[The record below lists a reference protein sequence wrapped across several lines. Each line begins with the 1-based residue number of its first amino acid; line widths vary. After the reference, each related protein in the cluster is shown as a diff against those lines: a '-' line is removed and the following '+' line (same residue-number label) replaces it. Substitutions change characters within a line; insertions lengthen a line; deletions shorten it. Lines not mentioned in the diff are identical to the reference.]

1 MTDAPSLVGQ
11 SISQYRVLERLGGGG
26 MGVVY
31 KAEDTKLGRMVA
43 LKFLPD
49 EVSNDK
55 LALERFLREARAA
68 AALSHPNIC
77 TIFEIGEYQG
87 RSYIAMELLKG
98 ATLKHR
104 IAGGPLPF
112 DTLLDSAI
120 QSADALD
127 AAHSENIIHRDIKP
141 ANIFL
146 TDRGQTK
153 ILDFGLAKLL
163 VAPGAD
169 GHTVTR
175 GATVDDGNLTSPGV
189 AVGTVAYMSPEQ
201 TLGKDLDSRTDIF
214 SLGVVIYEMS
224 TGRQAFSGSTSAAV
238 FDAILNRVPV
248 APVRI
253 NPDVPAELERI
264 INKTL
269 EKDRGMRYQTAADL
283 RTDLKRLQR
292 DSSSGRTPINVVGE
306 DGGRSNSG
314 NFASQASGAA
324 AGSGSSRSNTPAPPA
339 PPGSGGSHPSAS
351 VASPGPGSGSSST
364 AIVMGEA
371 KKHLGK
377 LLAVAAVIVLLAAAA
392 FYFLNSRGHHAAAQL
407 STQNMHIEKL
417 TQSGKA
423 EGVAISPTGQYVV
436 YVVREGEMQSLHV
449 RQVATGS
456 DVEILKPADSTF
468 YGLTFS
474 PDGNYIYFTQAS
486 KENQLFSS
494 LYKMPVLGGNPQE
507 VVRDIDTSISFS
519 PDGTE
524 FAFERGMPERGE
536 IQVFTAKTDGS
547 NPRQLTAKK
556 GSVNPTAILGPA
568 WSPDGKTIAFV
579 SIQPGIGSLLLTY
592 SLSGGEVRT
601 LYQTT
606 SDIGRPLWL
615 PEGNSLL
622 LPMREV
628 GTGTV
633 GQLWTVSFPEGEAHR
648 LTNDF
653 TDYSLTWLDA
663 TRGGE
668 SIVTV
673 DNTTS
678 FDIWSA
684 PGGDS
689 ARAKQIASGE
699 TPLGLVSILSTDR
712 IVEYGRSGEVYTANY
727 DGSNRTLVAGSD
739 RKVTFVSGC
748 RDGKHMVYSSRTA
761 NVSTVWRMDAD
772 GSNAVQ
778 LTQNNT
784 SILPLC
790 APDGQSVTYFQADDR
805 TSWIMPIAGG
815 AATKLE
821 TVNQTGPFILFSRD
835 NQIYFYRANK
845 AENPAA
851 RDRYVGRKFPTGGNV
866 FDVETPLG
874 SPLTQAVPQWAP
886 DGKAIDMSLT
896 RGGASNIWR
905 QPVPSGTLKQITN
918 FPSGLIR
925 SFAWSPDGK
934 TLFLSRGFRTS
945 NIILLQNQKN

>member
-1 MTDAPSLVGQ
+1 MTDASSLVGQ
-11 SISQYRVLERLGGGG
+11 NISHYRVLERLGGGG

-49 EVSNDK
+49 DVSKDK
-55 LALERFLREARAA
+55 LALERFMREARAA

-153 ILDFGLAKLL
+153 ILDFGLAK
-163 VAPGAD
+163 VIAPPSANA
-169 GHTVTR
+169 HTVTR
-175 GATVDDGNLTSPGV
+175 DAAGEDPNLTSPGV
-189 AVGTVAYMSPEQ
+189 ALGTVAYMSPEQ

-238 FDAILNRVPV
+238 FDAILNRAPV

-269 EKDRGMRYQTAADL
+269 EKDRTMRYQTAADL

-292 DSSSGRTPINVVGE
+292 DSSSGRTPVSVVGA
-306 DGGRSNSG
+306 DGNADSG
-314 NFASQASGAA
+314 NFSSQFSST
-324 AGSGSSRSNTPAPPA
+324 GSGSSRSGITPPPP
-339 PPGSGGSHPSAS
+339 PPGSSGSRPAASAS
-351 VASPGPGSGSSST
+351 ANDPASGSSST

-371 KKHLGK
+371 KKHVGK
-377 LLAVAAVIVLLAAAA
+377 LVAVAAVIVLLAAAA
-392 FYFLNSRGHHAAAQL
+392 FYFVNMRGRHAATPL
-407 STQNMHIEKL
+407 STQTMRIEKL

-436 YVVREGEMQSLHV
+436 YVLRDGEMQSLHV

-456 DVEILKPADSTF
+456 DVEILKPAESTF

-474 PDGNYIYFTQAS
+474 PDGNYIYFVQAS

-507 VVRDIDTSISFS
+507 VVRDIDTAISFS
-519 PDGTE
+519 PDGSE
-524 FAFERGMPERGE
+524 FAFERGVPDQGE
-536 IQVFTAKTDGS
+536 VRVFTAKPDGS
-547 NPRQLTAKK
+547 SPRQLTAKK
-556 GSVNPTAILGPA
+556 GSVTPSALLAPA

-579 SIQPGIGSLLLTY
+579 SVQPGAGSMVMTY
-592 SLSGGEVRT
+592 STAGGEIRT
-601 LYQTT
+601 LYKTP

-615 PEGNSLL
+615 PDGNSLL
-622 LPMREV
+622 LPIREF
-628 GTGTV
+628 GTGSI
-633 GQLWTVSFPEGEAHR
+633 GQLWTISFPDGEAHR

-653 TDYSLTWLDA
+653 TDYSLSWLDM
-663 TRGGE
+663 TRDGQ
-668 SIVTV
+668 SIVSV
-673 DNTTS
+673 DDTNAL
-678 FDIWSA
+678 DIWAA
-684 PGGDS
+684 PGGDAS
-689 ARAKQIASGE
+689 KAKQIASGE
-699 TPLGLVSILSTDR
+699 APLSLVSVLSNER
-712 IVEYGRSGEVYTANY
+712 IVYYSRNGEVYSANY
-727 DGSNRTLVAGSD
+727 DGSNRALIAGAD
-739 RKVTFVSGC
+739 RSITFASACG
-748 RDGKHMVYSSRTA
+748 DGKHIVYSTRTA
-761 NVSTVWRMDAD
+761 IGSNIWRMDAD
-772 GSNAVQ
+772 GSNPVQ
-778 LTQNNT
+778 LTHDNDAVIPFCT
-784 SILPLC
+784 
-790 APDGQSVTYFQADDR
+790 PDGQNLTYFQILDR
-805 TSWIMPIAGG
+805 AITLLPLAGG
-815 AATKLE
+815 PGTKLN
-821 TVNQTGPFILFSRD
+821 VPNLNGPFIGFTKD
-835 NQIYFYRANK
+835 GQIFFYRAN
-845 AENPAA
+845 AATDAA
-851 RDRYVGRKFPTGGNV
+851 RDHFIGRNLASGAVV

-874 SPLTQAVPQWAP
+874 SPITTAFTQWSP
-886 DGKAIDMSLT
+886 DGKALDLSLV
-896 RGGASNIWR
+896 RGGASNIWSLSI
-905 QPVPSGTLKQITN
+905 PSGALKQVTN

-934 TLFLSRGFRTS
+934 MLFLSRGSRTS